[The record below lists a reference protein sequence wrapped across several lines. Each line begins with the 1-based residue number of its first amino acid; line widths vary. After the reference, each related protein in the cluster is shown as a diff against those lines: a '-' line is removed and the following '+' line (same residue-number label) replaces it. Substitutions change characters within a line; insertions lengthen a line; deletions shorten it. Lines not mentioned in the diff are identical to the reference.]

1 MLLTDFYKIDNIDFN
16 SESGEIKGSFYLNPN
31 HEVYQG
37 HFPNQPV
44 APGVMQIQ
52 IIKEI
57 CEQVLN
63 KTLFISESNVVKF
76 INMIIPKQN
85 ESLLFTIKIKEH
97 DNCFNVDCSIV
108 NKELTIFKAKL
119 VLK

>member
-1 MLLTDFYKIDNIDFN
+1 
-16 SESGEIKGSFYLNPN
+16 
-31 HEVYQG
+31 
-37 HFPNQPV
+37 
-44 APGVMQIQ
+44 
-52 IIKEI
+52 
-57 CEQVLN
+57 N
-63 KTLFISESNVVKF
+63 KALFLSASNVVKF